1 MIKWRCFST
10 LTQDNLLV
18 LRMNTFQKMMNINLK
33 FSTSLFLGSASLF
46 SKVLK
51 ALTFWKTE
59 SKNSRKT
66 SLPRLKRQR
75 RKSVNLLNS
84 ILLRNWCSMSR
95 PQTWSKKARLSKD
108 MLTTSMLIFG
118 NKWSQCFS
126 ILHMLFHLNCRKK
139 LKRQRETIQRWSLS
153 SNIPTSHSWPPK
165 YLSTSKF
172 NCFCQSIP
180 SRQKSL

>member
-1 MIKWRCFST
+1 MKWSCFST
-10 LTQDNLLV
+10 ITQDNLQL
-18 LRMNTFQKMMNINLK
+18 LGMITIKKMMNINLK

-75 RKSVNLLNS
+75 RKTVNLLNS

-95 PQTWSKKARLSKD
+95 PQTWSKKARLPKD
-108 MLTTSMLIFG
+108 MLTTSMQIFC
-118 NKWSQCFS
+118 NKWSQSFS
-126 ILHMLFHLNCRKK
+126 IVHMLLPLNCRKK
-139 LKRQRETIQRWSLS
+139 LKRQRETIQRWFLS

-165 YLSTSKF
+165 YLSILKF
-172 NCFCQSIP
+172 NYFCQSIL
-180 SRQKSL
+180 SRPKSL